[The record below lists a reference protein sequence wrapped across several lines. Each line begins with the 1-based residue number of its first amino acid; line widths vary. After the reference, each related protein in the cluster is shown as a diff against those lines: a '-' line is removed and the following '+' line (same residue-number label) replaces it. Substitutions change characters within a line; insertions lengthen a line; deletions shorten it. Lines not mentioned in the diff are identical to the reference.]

1 MDQGTATSGKRRLH
15 FSRHIVERPR
25 LTELLDSSD
34 ARIVLLVAPAGYGKT
49 TLMHEWAA
57 TRHVAP
63 GWFVASEAATDV
75 AALALGIARA
85 ASAVVP
91 AVDST
96 IRERLVAT
104 RETAPD
110 PRILFDLL
118 AAGLDSWPPNAWLVI
133 DDYQMLASARPAE
146 EFIARIVE
154 LPAVRLVIGSRQR
167 PAWATA
173 RRLLYGEIR
182 EIGQTAL
189 AMTTEEASAV
199 LEGRSPREVEGLAA
213 LAEGWP
219 AVIGLAAL
227 SDSELTGLTDGV
239 PETLHEF
246 FAQELFN
253 AVSPELRSGLVQLAA
268 PRSLPPELVQV
279 IGGGQ
284 ADRLRLEALRH
295 GFLTGGRGTELEMHP
310 LLRQFLLARLDLE
323 DDQTLTI
330 LRRLGLALLDA
341 QRWDDVF
348 ALAEDFGLSDLV
360 LLLIER
366 AMDELL
372 RAGRLATL
380 RRWVEYARAEEATRP
395 LVDLAEAEIAFREG
409 RYPEAETMAIR
420 AAMEFDDGHHLIARA
435 WYRGAQSAHL
445 DDRVEEALRLHE
457 KATLHAHNA
466 RDRQDAIWGQF
477 IAQSELGLV
486 EEAQKTLGK
495 FQSANPS
502 LEDRLR
508 ESQARISLGIRWDG
522 LSQRLLR
529 STDTAHLVETRA
541 DPVVRSAYL
550 QMLGCAL
557 SLHADYERALDI
569 SSQSLAIAEKF
580 RLDFVL
586 PHALYVRATA
596 LIGLRQ
602 LGEAMTS
609 IRKSA
614 KLAKT
619 LDDHHSLLNS
629 LIVRARVALTKRAPD
644 EALEILNVNRASW
657 PTPALG
663 GEFHA
668 IRSIAAAC
676 IGDVG
681 AANGFATAALGLSQQ
696 LESEIPTLWARVL
709 MAPRGERLAL
719 AIEAFHRTEA
729 AGHTDTVVLAYRSDP
744 ALLEELAG
752 ATELRS
758 ALQEVLEAAHDHALA
773 RRLGMSLA
781 FVGSG
786 RSLTPRESEVLD
798 LVRQGL
804 TNAEIARA
812 LWISEGTAK
821 VHVRHVLEKLG
832 ARSRVEAATIR
843 LPEDS

>member
-1 MDQGTATSGKRRLH
+1 
-15 FSRHIVERPR
+15 
-25 LTELLDSSD
+25 
-34 ARIVLLVAPAGYGKT
+34 
-49 TLMHEWAA
+49 
-57 TRHVAP
+57 
-63 GWFVASEAATDV
+63 
-75 AALALGIARA
+75 
-85 ASAVVP
+85 VP

-118 AAGLDSWPPNAWLVI
+118 ASGLESWPPNAWLVI
-133 DDYQMLASARPAE
+133 DDYQTLASARPAE
-146 EFIARIVE
+146 EFIASIAD
-154 LPAVRLVIGSRQR
+154 LPGVRLLIGSRQR
-167 PAWATA
+167 PVWATA
-173 RRLLYGEIR
+173 RKLLYGEVR
-182 EIGQTAL
+182 EIGQAAL
-189 AMTTEEASAV
+189 AMTTEEASTV
-199 LEGRSPREVEGLAA
+199 LAGRSLREVEGLAA

-268 PRSLPPELVQV
+268 PRSLPPKIIQL
-279 IGGGQ
+279 IGGGE
-284 ADRLRLEALRH
+284 ADRLRLEALQH

-310 LLRQFLLARLDLE
+310 LLRKFLLARLDLE
-323 DDQTLTI
+323 DERTTTT
-330 LRRLGLALLDA
+330 LRRLGLLLLDA
-341 QRWDDVF
+341 KRWDDVF
-348 ALAEDFGLSDLV
+348 ALAEDFGPSDLV

-366 AMDELL
+366 AVDDLL

-380 RRWVEYARAEEATRP
+380 RRWVEYARTEEATRP

-409 RYPEAETMAIR
+409 RYPEAETMAVR
-420 AAMEFDDGHHLIARA
+420 AAMEFDDRHHLTARA
-435 WYRGAQSAHL
+435 WYRAAQSAHL
-445 DDRVEEALRLHE
+445 NDRIEEALRLHE
-457 KATLHAHNA
+457 HATRHAQNA
-466 RDRQDAIWGQF
+466 RDRQDAIWGHF
-477 IAQSELGLV
+477 TSQSELGLV
-486 EEAQKTLGK
+486 EEARQTLEK
-495 FQSANPS
+495 FRSPNPTP
-502 LEDRLR
+502 ETRLR
-508 ESQARISLGIRWDG
+508 EGQARISLGIRWDG
-522 LSQRLLR
+522 LSQQLL
-529 STDTAHLVETRA
+529 SSADKAHLVETRA

-557 SLHADYERALDI
+557 SLHADYERALDV
-569 SSQSLAIAEKF
+569 SSRSLAIAEKF

-609 IRKSA
+609 IRRSA
-614 KLAKT
+614 KLAKA
-619 LDDHHSLLNS
+619 LDDHHSLLNA

-644 EALEILNVNRASW
+644 EALEILNVKRSSW

-676 IGDVG
+676 IGDVE
-681 AANGFATAALGLSQQ
+681 AANSYATAALGLSKQ
-696 LESEIPTLWARVL
+696 LESEIPAAWARVL

-729 AGHTDTVVLAYRSDP
+729 AGHTDTVVLAYRSEP

-752 ATELRS
+752 AAELRS
-758 ALQEVLEAAHDHALA
+758 ALQGVLEAAHDHAIA

-781 FVGSG
+781 FAGSG
-786 RSLTPRESEVLD
+786 RSLTPRESEVLG